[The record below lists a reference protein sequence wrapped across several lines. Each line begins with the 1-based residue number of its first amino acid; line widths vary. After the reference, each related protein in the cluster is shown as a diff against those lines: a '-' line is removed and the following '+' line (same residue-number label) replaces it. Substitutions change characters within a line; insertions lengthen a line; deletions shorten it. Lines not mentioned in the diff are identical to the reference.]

1 MSTKIQK
8 RFLSFIAASLLIS
21 SAQAQQQQTP
31 AVIIAST
38 ATQEQYIKLINVLN
52 NSTAYS
58 LVTSKILNGS
68 GNNSYGPKISP
79 LKPVAMVMDQLSY
92 FDLYFQKNFSQA
104 QVGPMRVDLHLLPY
118 ENAVNN
124 ATTIA
129 SKQLETSVNGLSDA
143 VGEFAK
149 ATVKVQS
156 YETLNSKENLNQIRQ
171 SQISALHQRYPVQ
184 ESSPSGAMLDQVK
197 WLVSSYLPISVSA
210 QADVSASRK
219 MLKSTFV
226 MPAIGYPKVKA
237 LASSINGPV
246 GDGLSII
253 PMHFSS
259 KGTANT
265 IKMDPIISNAAIFT
279 DITFVPNEARR
290 AQLKTEAERMAF
302 DQMNEARVFRAEL
315 LKDLNN
321 THLIDAAFSF
331 GYLNKSNPS
340 SVYDM
345 NVDLPASPEQA
356 RSLVQN
362 SDMGMI
368 IKGDVKFNKEMIANP
383 KTLQLVNDYLAS
395 MFDIRLVF
403 HKVYMRLN
411 RLPIADP
418 SLKYLESASNVRN
431 LDAFLNKDIGFDLK
445 NSNYVPDL
453 STINVVVSVKPEV
466 MNQIKNSKPR
476 IQVTLDPNVIK
487 ADTAYNAQILARKLL
502 LWSFCVGTDI
512 ANFIDQVP
520 DIPDDKLTNCQL
532 SASSL
537 DEFRSN
543 FISKFLNHKAV
554 GILQGEL
561 VSATQ
566 GQANQGSKALD
577 RAIENIMTVVLT
589 EVQKAKSYAAER
601 LLN

>member
-1 MSTKIQK
+1 MSTKTKQI
-8 RFLSFIAASLLIS
+8 FFAALAASLGLN
-21 SAQAQQQQTP
+21 SAYAQQQQAP

-38 ATQEQYIKLINVLN
+38 ATQEQYVKLINVLN
-52 NSTAYS
+52 NSAAYS
-58 LVTSKILNGS
+58 LVTSKVLNGS
-68 GNNSYGPKISP
+68 GNNSFGPKIP
-79 LKPVAMVMDQLSY
+79 VLKPVAMAMDQLSY

-104 QVGPMRVDLHLLPY
+104 QIGPMRLDLHLLPY

-124 ATTIA
+124 ATTVA
-129 SKQLETSVNGLSDA
+129 SKPIETSVNGLSDA

-156 YETLNSKENLNQIRQ
+156 YDTLNSKENLNLIRQ
-171 SQISALHQRYPVQ
+171 SEISALHQRYPVQ
-184 ESSPSGAMLDQVK
+184 ETSPSGSLIDQVK

-210 QADVSASRK
+210 QADVSATNK
-219 MLKSTFV
+219 ILKSTFV

-246 GDGLSII
+246 GEGLSII
-253 PMHFSS
+253 PLHFSS
-259 KGTANT
+259 KGTTNT
-265 IKMDPIISNAAIFT
+265 IKMDPIVSNAAIFT
-279 DITFVPNEARR
+279 DVTFVPNEERR
-290 AQLKTEAERMAF
+290 AQLKTEGERAQF
-302 DQMNEARVFRAEL
+302 DQMNEARVFRLEL
-315 LKDLNN
+315 LKNLNS

-331 GYLNKSNPS
+331 GYLNKNNPTS
-340 SVYDM
+340 IYDM

-368 IKGDVKFNKEMIANP
+368 IKGDVKFNSEMIANP
-383 KTLQLVNDYLAS
+383 KTLKLVNDYLAS

-418 SLKYLESASNVRN
+418 SLKYLESAANVRN
-431 LDAFLNKDIGFDLK
+431 LDAFMNQDIGFELK
-445 NSNYVPDL
+445 NSSYVPDL

-466 MNQIKNSKPR
+466 LNQIKSAKPHV
-476 IQVTLDPNVIK
+476 QLTLDPNVIK

-502 LWSFCVGTDI
+502 LFNFCVGTDI

-561 VSATQ
+561 VSSVQ
-566 GQANQGSKALD
+566 GQANQSSKALD
-577 RAIENIMTVVLT
+577 RAIENIMTVVLS
-589 EVQKAKSYAAER
+589 EMQKAKAYAAER
-601 LLN
+601 LIN